1 MLAKLLAQQLGH
13 PSNIAGKWVLA
24 PLWNRRNMALNDV
37 ALAKLDL
44 RPDDR
49 VLEVGF
55 GGGYLLGRI
64 AAVVTEGSIAGVD
77 VSEAMVAYCRQQHRS
92 TILTGRLN
100 LCCGTA
106 EALPYPAAQFDKVCT
121 VNSVFYWNDAPRAI
135 AEIGRVLKGN
145 GLLVHCFTCKESLQA
160 KNFARN
166 GLALYDP
173 DDVELMTE
181 AAGFSSIATERLSD
195 RHREFWCMTAVKI
208 SSVDLT

>member
-13 PSNIAGKWVLA
+13 PSSIAGKWVLA

-37 ALAKLDL
+37 ALAKLNL

-55 GGGYLLGRI
+55 GGGYLLRRI

-77 VSEAMVAYCRQQHRS
+77 VSEAMVAYCRQQDRS
-92 TILTGRLN
+92 TTLTGRLN

-106 EALPYPAAQFDKVCT
+106 EALPYPAGQFDKVCT
-121 VNSVFYWNDAPRAI
+121 VNSVFYWDDAPRAI
-135 AEIGRVLKGN
+135 AEIGRALKEN
-145 GLLVHCFTCKESLQA
+145 GLLVLCFTCKESLQA
-160 KNFARN
+160 KSFARN

-173 DDVELMTE
+173 DDVELMIE
-181 AAGFSSIATERLSD
+181 AAGFSPIATERLSD

-208 SSVDLT
+208 GSVDLT

>member
-44 RPDDR
+44 QPDDR

-77 VSEAMVAYCRQQHRS
+77 VSEAMVAYCRQQY
-92 TILTGRLN
+92 GRL
-100 LCCGTA
+100 
-106 EALPYPAAQFDKVCT
+106 F
-121 VNSVFYWNDAPRAI
+121 
-135 AEIGRVLKGN
+135 
-145 GLLVHCFTCKESLQA
+145 
-160 KNFARN
+160 
-166 GLALYDP
+166 
-173 DDVELMTE
+173 
-181 AAGFSSIATERLSD
+181 
-195 RHREFWCMTAVKI
+195 
-208 SSVDLT
+208 

>member
-37 ALAKLDL
+37 ALAKLNL

-55 GGGYLLGRI
+55 GGGYLLRWI

-77 VSEAMVAYCRQQHRS
+77 VSEAMVAYCQQQCRS
-92 TILTGRLN
+92 VIQTGRLN

-106 EALPYPAAQFDKVCT
+106 EALPYPTAQFDKVCT
-121 VNSVFYWNDAPRAI
+121 VNSVFYWDDASRGI
-135 AEIGRVLKGN
+135 AEIGRVLKEN
-145 GLLVHCFTCKESLQA
+145 GLLVQCFTCKESLQA

-173 DDVELMTE
+173 GDIELMME
-181 AAGFSSIATERLSD
+181 AAGISAIATERLAD
-195 RHREFWCMTAVKI
+195 RHREFWCVTAVKI
-208 SSVDLT
+208 SSVDQT

>member
-77 VSEAMVAYCRQQHRS
+77 VSEAMVAYSRQHCQIAS
-92 TILTGRLN
+92 QTGRLD
-100 LCCGTA
+100 LCCANCGRV
-106 EALPYPAAQFDKVCT
+106 ALPPAQFDKACT

-135 AEIGRVLKGN
+135 SEIWRVLKEDGV
-145 GLLVHCFTCKESLQA
+145 LVHCFTCKE
-160 KNFARN
+160 
-166 GLALYDP
+166 
-173 DDVELMTE
+173 ELTDQRLRPE
-181 AAGFSSIATERLSD
+181 WTGFVR
-195 RHREFWCMTAVKI
+195 R
-208 SSVDLT
+208 

>member
-13 PSNIAGKWVLA
+13 PSNITGKWVLA
-24 PLWNRRNMALNDV
+24 PLWNRRNRALNDV

-77 VSEAMVAYCRQQHRS
+77 VSEAMVAYCQRQYRA
-92 TILTGRLN
+92 TILTGHLN

-106 EALPYPAAQFDKVCT
+106 EALPYSAAQFDKVCT
-121 VNSVFYWNDAPRAI
+121 VNSVFYWNDALRAI
-135 AEIGRVLKGN
+135 AEIGRVLKEN
-145 GLLVHCFTCKESLQA
+145 GLLVHCFTCKESLQD

-173 DDVELMTE
+173 GDVELMTE
-181 AAGFSSIATERLSD
+181 AAGFSAIATERLYD
-195 RHREFWCMTAVKI
+195 QHREFWCMTAVKNG
-208 SSVDLT
+208 SVALT